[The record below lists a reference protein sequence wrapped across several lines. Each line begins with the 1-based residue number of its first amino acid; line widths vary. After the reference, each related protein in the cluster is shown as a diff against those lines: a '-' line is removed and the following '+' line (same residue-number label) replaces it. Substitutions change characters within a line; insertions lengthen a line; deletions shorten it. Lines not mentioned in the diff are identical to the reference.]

1 MWLAFYC
8 SCHCLQLSWMR
19 LFDTYVLS
27 SLFAL
32 KRRMR
37 NPSYWRQQQIPGG
50 SSRPITKMGG
60 MWWCQ
65 NRIRTEHEPGAFT
78 SSRFHVVIMII
89 CSTESIRR
97 FLFFLMFVKFFTVS
111 EEREIYKW
119 QIFLPYSVTWVN
131 VYTNWAHI
139 LTDNHVI
146 KDFWWKH
153 EANIIPTQLIAVH
166 LLLVTTMKTK
176 KMGKRRAHASKIENK
191 KMIRIIKENEYELR
205 ECVKANRGETSKLSR
220 R

>member
-1 MWLAFYC
+1 MHASDSYTPHHQERTSALVWLLAFYC

-97 FLFFLMFVKFFTVS
+97 FLFVLMFVKFFTVS

-119 QIFLPYSVTWVN
+119 QIFY
-131 VYTNWAHI
+131 HI
-139 LTDNHVI
+139 QWRGWMCIRTEHI
-146 KDFWWKH
+146 FWR
-153 EANIIPTQLIAVH
+153 I
-166 LLLVTTMKTK
+166 TMSSKTFDGNMK
-176 KMGKRRAHASKIENK
+176 QI
-191 KMIRIIKENEYELR
+191 
-205 ECVKANRGETSKLSR
+205 
-220 R
+220 